1 MLFVP
6 TLLADNA
13 MRVVQNAHVIK
24 AARDAGVKHILYTGY
39 AFAEHSSLPLTS
51 VHLATEYGI
60 QAAEIPY
67 TFLRNSLY
75 LHLFLDP
82 GLLRRAIARAELVT
96 NAGTGKVNAVTREDL
111 AAAAAL
117 IGEGHE
123 NKAYNLVAP
132 EPWTFDDLAAMLTE
146 VFTEVSGK
154 KVVHRQ
160 ASFAEVKAD
169 LVDAGLPEQLA
180 EQQAGF
186 YAAIAAGETARSSED
201 LVQLIGTPT
210 SLQETVS
217 SGPCRANTD
226 AETAR
231 RLRPSAGAGAS
242 SPSMEDHGPAVAGP
256 FAVSSRNVRRKSSR
270 AACMLIGGPHPP
282 ITAGVA
288 SRFRGRLRVRPLRLA
303 SALTET

>member
-1 MLFVP
+1 MTLVITGATGALGRLVIENLLKSVPPSRIVAVARNVEKARDLADRGIEVRYGDYDDPASLPNAFAGADKLLFVP
-6 TLLADNA
+6 TPLADNA

-39 AFAEHSSLPLTS
+39 AFAEHSSLPLTR

-82 GLLRRAIARAELVT
+82 GLLRRAIGRGELVT

-111 AAAAAL
+111 AAAAAAAL

-132 EPWTFDDLAAMLTE
+132 EPWTFDDLAAVL
-146 VFTEVSGK
+146 TEVSGK

-186 YAAIAAGETARSSED
+186 YAGIAAGETARSSED

-210 SLQETVS
+210 SLQEAVK
-217 SGPCRANTD
+217 RA
-226 AETAR
+226 
-231 RLRPSAGAGAS
+231 LQG
-242 SPSMEDHGPAVAGP
+242 
-256 FAVSSRNVRRKSSR
+256 
-270 AACMLIGGPHPP
+270 
-282 ITAGVA
+282 
-288 SRFRGRLRVRPLRLA
+288 
-303 SALTET
+303 